1 MKKSYEN
8 LLSSYIDALH
18 PIIYI
23 NHFDS
28 NVIDE
33 ILISIGQE
41 VKFIEYNN
49 ALGLIDFKTKSQM
62 YECGLEEFLLNIVD
76 EGYEQQTFIVLKDIH
91 NYLEN
96 PKVIALLKRIAEDNL
111 YRENYNATIFIVSS
125 KIVIPNELENYI
137 TVFDIPLPTQDEIL
151 NIGYVLNEC

>member
-8 LLSSYIDALH
+8 LLASYIDALH

-28 NVIDE
+28 NMIDE
-33 ILISIGQE
+33 ILLNIGQD

-49 ALGLIDFKTKSQM
+49 ALGVVDFKTKSQM
-62 YECGLEEFLLNIVD
+62 HECDLEQFLFNTID
-76 EGYEQQTFIVLKDIH
+76 EGYNQQTFIVLKDVH

-96 PKVIALLKRIAEDNL
+96 
-111 YRENYNATIFIVSS
+111 
-125 KIVIPNELENYI
+125 YI
-137 TVFDIPLPTQDEIL
+137 TRRGL
-151 NIGYVLNEC
+151 